1 MPKLTYFKRH
11 RMELDLRHPRP
22 PAELPPGFF
31 WLPWNPNLLEHH
43 ARVLCAGF
51 AGETDALV
59 FSSLAT
65 LPGCRDLMHAIVG
78 LAGFCPPATWIAARA
93 GCCVGSVQGVLDASG
108 FGGVQNLGVVADH
121 RGLGL
126 GRALLLKALDGF
138 AAAGA
143 RRAFLEVTAT
153 NAPAVRMY
161 RRLGFRAYKTI
172 YRGVEVPPEPAA
184 EVPAPRPLVVLTS

>member
-31 WLPWNPNLLEHH
+31 WLPWNPHLLEHH

-59 FSSLAT
+59 FSSLAS
-65 LPGCRDLMHAIVG
+65 LPGCRDLMSAITT
-78 LAGFCPPATWIAARA
+78 LPGFCPAATWVAARSE
-93 GCCVGSVQGVLDASG
+93 CCVGSVQGIIDANG
-108 FGGVQNLGVVADH
+108 FGGVQNLGVVGDH

-126 GRALLLKALDGF
+126 GRALLLKALEGF

-184 EVPAPRPLVVLTS
+184 AVSAARPLAVLTS